1 MATFVERLDAG
12 CTVKQSLV
20 CVGLDPDPT
29 LMPTQDV
36 FAFNKGIVGA
46 TRDLVCA
53 YKPNIAFYEALGLA
67 GLKALEQTIQHIR
80 TVAPE
85 VVILMDAKRG
95 DVGSTAIAYAR
106 AMFEVW
112 GVDAATVSP
121 YGGHD
126 AVQPFL
132 DYEDKGVFV
141 WCRSSNPGA
150 GELQDLVVSSSG
162 EEGRRPFY
170 EWVAMRAAKWNNAK
184 NIGLVV
190 GGTYPGE
197 LTRVRELCPDMPILI
212 PGIGVQEGYLEE
224 SVRRGTDSQGRR
236 ALISSSRGIIYASRG
251 QDFAEAAR
259 KATLH
264 LRDTINATLISDG
277 HGW

>member
-12 CTVKQSLV
+12 CTAKQSLV

-29 LMPTQDV
+29 LMPTHDI
-36 FAFNKGIVGA
+36 FAFNKGIVDA
-46 TRDLVCA
+46 THDIVCA

-67 GLKALEQTIQHIR
+67 GLRALEQTIQHIR
-80 TVAPE
+80 KVAPE
-85 VVILMDAKRG
+85 VIVLMDAKRG
-95 DVGSTAIAYAR
+95 DVGSTAIAYAK

-112 GVDAATVSP
+112 GVDAATVNP

-150 GELQDLVVSSSG
+150 GELQDLVVSSS
-162 EEGRRPFY
+162 EEDGRRPFY
-170 EWVAMRAAKWNNAK
+170 EWVAMRASKWNSARNV
-184 NIGLVV
+184 GLVV
-190 GGTYPGE
+190 GGTYPEE
-197 LTRVRELCPDMPILI
+197 LARVRELCPDMPILI
-212 PGIGVQEGYLEE
+212 PGIGAQQGYLEE
-224 SVRRGTDSQGRR
+224 SVRRGVDSQGRR
-236 ALISSSRGIIYASRG
+236 TLISSSRGIIYASRG

-259 KATLH
+259 QAALH

-277 HGW
+277 RGW